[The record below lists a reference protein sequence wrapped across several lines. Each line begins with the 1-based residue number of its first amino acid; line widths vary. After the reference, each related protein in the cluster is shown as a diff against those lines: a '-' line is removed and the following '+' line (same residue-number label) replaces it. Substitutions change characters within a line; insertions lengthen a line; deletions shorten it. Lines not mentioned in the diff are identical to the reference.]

1 MRLWHKDLIPV
12 LPDKQLIGQYRELCC
27 IAKNI
32 AEKGTPNHLLVNKV
46 LNYPIIHFICYSDLV
61 LNEMKNRN
69 IKINEESYSNFAI
82 NCNKASVYF
91 PVLFNKDILIK
102 STEDIYSNWMDMRY
116 LNQCYINLQE
126 KYDCGGI
133 RIKDWE
139 MIRKLYGEKLID
151 WREEIHKKKYAV

>member
-32 AEKGTPNHLLVNKV
+32 AEKGDPNHLLVNKV

-61 LNEMKNRN
+61 LDEMKKRN
-69 IKINEESYSNFAI
+69 IKINEESYAKFAV
-82 NCNKASVYF
+82 NCNKASAYF
-91 PVLFNKDILIK
+91 PADFNADILIK
-102 STEDIYSNWMDMRY
+102 NAEDIYSGWMNARY
-116 LNQCYINLQE
+116 FYQCYRNLEE

-133 RIKDWE
+133 RYEDWE
-139 MIRKLYGEKLID
+139 RIKGID
-151 WREEIHKKKYAV
+151 R

>member
-32 AEKGTPNHLLVNKV
+32 AEKGTPNHLLVKRV

-61 LNEMKNRN
+61 LNEMKNRKM
-69 IKINEESYSNFAI
+69 KINEESYSNFAI

-91 PVLFNKDILIK
+91 PTLFNKDILIK
-102 STEDIYSNWMDMRY
+102 NAEDIYSDWMNSRY
-116 LNQCYINLQE
+116 LFQCYINLQE

-133 RIKDWE
+133 PVNVWNKIKE
-139 MIRKLYGEKLID
+139 QYVEKLYDCK
-151 WREEIHKKKYAV
+151 RKYDV